1 MAKFIRMT
9 DLDLAG
15 NNVGKSLCE
24 RDRCGSPGN
33 IHSIIFIIPIKN

>member
-15 NNVGKSLCE
+15 KRVGKSLCE
-24 RDRCGSPGN
+24 RDRCASSCN